1 MRAKRNPQY
10 DEMFLG
16 GLVGKL
22 GKPGGLGGRVRNFA
36 EKRPGLSKAIGLGG
50 GLLANKAMG
59 NKGAGLFPKM
69 SGIGMLGMLGERL
82 RQRRNPGAAA
92 DTRIAGAAGTQPG
105 GDATMMDIS
114 QTPGVPQA
122 ENGTMIKKYRA
133 GGMIYAQDSDQVTEK
148 EKRFVQSAYG
158 SGEDRI
164 TATDIKANPGLDPF
178 REYIPGQGGMR
189 AKKMGTPGYFLIP
202 GYTDE
207 QRQKDIEGG
216 RELRDDQTFVL
227 EVMPDGSKRAVSI
240 SDVMDEFTS
249 GAEDEGL
256 ADVLEAMDI
265 GITRTD
271 SGFSLPSREEQIKAL
286 MSRRANYGL
295 GDVDLE
301 GLQKQLGLNVPEMQK
316 GEYRDALERAMSRRA
331 SGQVTQARGSR

>member
-1 MRAKRNPQY
+1 MKNKY
-10 DEMFLG
+10 FLG
-16 GLVGKL
+16 GQVRGMADRVNKFKEGRPAAARAL
-22 GKPGGLGGRVRNFA
+22 GGLSG
-36 EKRPGLSKAIGLGG
+36 
-50 GLLANKAMG
+50 MG
-59 NKGAGLFPKM
+59 MVNALR
-69 SGIGMLGMLGERL
+69 ER
-82 RQRRNPGAAA
+82 
-92 DTRIAGAAGTQPG
+92 
-105 GDATMMDIS
+105 M
-114 QTPGVPQA
+114 QA
-122 ENGTMIKKYRA
+122 KKEMENGGIMKYRT